1 MKFDTDLQANPAM
14 TQKLCND
21 SWQVLPKAALNYDLG
36 RGLGNVY
43 FSVAKGYR
51 SGGYNIQAYSDL
63 SQSLL
68 QREMMLGVK
77 DYSIATINRLPL
89 PDAMK
94 ENAIKGMTGILDKYT
109 PAQPDAETLYY
120 KPEYTWSY
128 EVGTHLNL
136 WDKALQLD
144 LSAFYMKTRDQ
155 QLARFAESGMGRVM
169 VNAGRSRSCGFEA
182 SVRTSLLAERLLLSA
197 AYGYTN
203 AVFTNYN
210 LGSQHGETVDYT
222 DNRVP
227 FVPEHTFSV
236 TADFRQPLQHAVFKA
251 VSVGAD
257 VRGAGNVMWN
267 EANTFSQHAYANLAA
282 RVGLELAGNL
292 SIEAW
297 GRNLTASRYATFSFD
312 SMHNRFAQYNQP
324 RHFGVDL
331 RWKF

>member
-1 MKFDTDLQANPAM
+1 
-14 TQKLCND
+14 
-21 SWQVLPKAALNYDLG
+21 
-36 RGLGNVY
+36 
-43 FSVAKGYR
+43 
-51 SGGYNIQAYSDL
+51 
-63 SQSLL
+63 
-68 QREMMLGVK
+68 
-77 DYSIATINRLPL
+77 
-89 PDAMK
+89 
-94 ENAIKGMTGILDKYT
+94 
-109 PAQPDAETLYY
+109 
-120 KPEYTWSY
+120 
-128 EVGTHLNL
+128 
-136 WDKALQLD
+136 
-144 LSAFYMKTRDQ
+144 MKTRDQ

-267 EANTFSQHAYANLAA
+267 EANTFSQHALRQPGSACGIGTG
-282 RVGLELAGNL
+282 RQ
-292 SIEAW
+292 SFHRSQ
-297 GRNLTASRYATFSFD
+297 GRNRRLRVMPPSVSTACTIALRNTTSRATSASTCVGSSKVLKYSYSYPPKGSF
-312 SMHNRFAQYNQP
+312 
-324 RHFGVDL
+324 
-331 RWKF
+331 